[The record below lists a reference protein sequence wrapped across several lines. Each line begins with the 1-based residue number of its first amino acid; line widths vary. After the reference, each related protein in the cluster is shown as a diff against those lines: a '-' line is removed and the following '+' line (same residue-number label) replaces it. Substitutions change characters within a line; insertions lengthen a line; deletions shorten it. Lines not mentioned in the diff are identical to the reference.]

1 MAQKIIFTDEQINKM
16 VALYNE
22 GKLIKEIAPLFNTSN
37 STVARTLKKASVA
50 SRHPSLSKE
59 REQLAIDYYNKY
71 HNMTKVG
78 KLVHMSEKTVKDVLT
93 SHGIKVLSNSEAHKR
108 CHIDEHYFDE
118 IDNHRKAYYLGLMCA
133 DGTVSKKNN
142 RVQIALQERDKYV
155 VEELKKDL
163 RTDYKISLLPYS
175 KKNPKWSDQVCL
187 TLTNTAVHDAL
198 VSHGVVPNKSQTL
211 EFPINLKE
219 EYYSSFILGYMD
231 GDGHITDHPKDRRC
245 NLVST
250 EKFCLSVA
258 KIIKDKLDINSSIML
273 CHRKDNVP
281 TRVLSIAG
289 KNQVKKFLDWIY
301 SESDIYLERKHNI
314 YQRLYK

>member
-1 MAQKIIFTDEQINKM
+1 
-16 VALYNE
+16 
-22 GKLIKEIAPLFNTSN
+22 
-37 STVARTLKKASVA
+37 
-50 SRHPSLSKE
+50 
-59 REQLAIDYYNKY
+59 
-71 HNMTKVG
+71 
-78 KLVHMSEKTVKDVLT
+78 
-93 SHGIKVLSNSEAHKR
+93 
-108 CHIDEHYFDE
+108 
-118 IDNHRKAYYLGLMCA
+118 
-133 DGTVSKKNN
+133 
-142 RVQIALQERDKYV
+142 
-155 VEELKKDL
+155 
-163 RTDYKISLLPYS
+163 
-175 KKNPKWSDQVCL
+175 
-187 TLTNTAVHDAL
+187 VHDAL

-301 SESDIYLERKHNI
+301 SESDIYLERKHDI